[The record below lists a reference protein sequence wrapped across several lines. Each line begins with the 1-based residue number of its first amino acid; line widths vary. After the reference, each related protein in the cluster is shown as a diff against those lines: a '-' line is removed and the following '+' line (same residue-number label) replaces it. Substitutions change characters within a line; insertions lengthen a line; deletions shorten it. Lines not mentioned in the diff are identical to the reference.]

1 MQLTRHWR
9 SAPAITAGR
18 RPTATR
24 TAVAVFGVL
33 IGLAG
38 MEHGLGAALQGPVRP
53 DGMVIQSWPDV
64 AAVEP
69 LAGEPAMT
77 VVPNL
82 LVTGI
87 LAMGVGLAI
96 AVWSIWFAGRRHGG
110 PVLIGLSALL
120 LLVGGGFGPPL
131 MGVVVGLAATR
142 TDGVAR
148 RAPTRLAQGLGRG
161 WAGLVGIAVVG
172 YLALMPGTV
181 LLSALLDVDSAA
193 FVSALMA
200 IAFAAF
206 ALALIA
212 ARAHDRSGSYQSL
225 HQITDSAP

>member
-1 MQLTRHWR
+1 MQLTRHSQ
-9 SAPAITAGR
+9 SAPAITGGR

-24 TAVAVFGVL
+24 TAVAVFGIV

-38 MEHGLGAALQGPVRP
+38 MEHGLGAARQGAVRP
-53 DGMVIQSWPDV
+53 DGMVIQSWPDA

-82 LVTGI
+82 LVTGV
-87 LAMGVGLAI
+87 LAISVGLAI
-96 AVWSIWFAGRRHGG
+96 IVWSIWFAGRRHGG
-110 PVLIGLSALL
+110 LVLVGLSVLL

-131 MGVVVGLAATR
+131 MGIIVGLAATR
-142 TDGVAR
+142 MGSAAR
-148 RAPTRLAQGLGRG
+148 RAPSRQSERLGRM
-161 WAGLVGIAVVG
+161 WPALVAIAVVS

-181 LLSALLDVDSAA
+181 LLYALFDVESPAL
-193 FVSALMA
+193 VSAVMA
-200 IAFAAF
+200 MAFATF

-212 ARAHDRSGSYQSL
+212 ARSHDRSSS
-225 HQITDSAP
+225 

>member
-1 MQLTRHWR
+1 M
-9 SAPAITAGR
+9 
-18 RPTATR
+18 
-24 TAVAVFGVL
+24 

-38 MEHGLGAALQGPVRP
+38 MEHGLGAALKGAVRP
-53 DGMVIQSWPDV
+53 DGMVIQSWPGA

-77 VVPNL
+77 LVPNL

-87 LAMGVGLAI
+87 LAIGVGLAI
-96 AVWSIWFAGRRHGG
+96 AVWSIWFAGRQHGG
-110 PVLIGLSALL
+110 TVLAGLSVLL

-131 MGVVVGLAATR
+131 MGVIVGLTATR
-142 TDGVAR
+142 MGGTAR
-148 RAPTRLAQGLGRG
+148 RAPARQAPGLGRM
-161 WAGLVGIAVVG
+161 WAALVGITVAS

-181 LLSALLDVDSAA
+181 LLYAYFDVESPAL
-193 FVSALMA
+193 VSALMA

-212 ARAHDRSGSYQSL
+212 ARAHDRADRYQSM
-225 HQITDSAP
+225 HQPTDSELLT